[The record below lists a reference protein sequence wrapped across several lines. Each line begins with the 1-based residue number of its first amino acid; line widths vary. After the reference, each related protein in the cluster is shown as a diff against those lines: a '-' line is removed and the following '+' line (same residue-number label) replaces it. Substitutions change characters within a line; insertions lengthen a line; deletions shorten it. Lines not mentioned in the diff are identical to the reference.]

1 MTNPFLRN
9 TATCDLSWTL
19 TVKLL
24 FFNVLRQ
31 KLAPMVVQI
40 LYINLLN
47 RGLIFP
53 RNTAK
58 HILKL
63 VRQIRKSFDLP
74 LRELSFNIQKLSFNI
89 VKKFE
94 DFGSVLM
101 IDFIFDHDLFLDLV
115 LSHSKQRFVSFRK
128 NSIYDL
134 LNVVGLSRFKEVFK
148 FW

>member
-1 MTNPFLRN
+1 VTNPFLRN